1 MSGISANNISGPDK
15 YSSPRGRSILI
26 AVWVSYIIVF
36 TISILDIAGWIFN
49 VNLLKSIGPQWV
61 PMKVITSLCFIFSV
75 SALILIHSYSSA
87 FLSISVS
94 RTLALFVFVVSLTT
108 IAGYFYFIITGSEV
122 SITLRPVLQL
132 FLRVENRMELL
143 PALIFL
149 LISFI
154 LFLLSIKN
162 KRAADITHILL
173 FPVAASSYFIPVS
186 YFLGTTSN
194 NDLLNGNV
202 ALNTGISFCAIS
214 TAILFLRTDTWLM
227 KVFTSDHVGGIMS
240 RKLLPPLLILPPVI
254 GWVHI
259 EAERAGL
266 FESAFGVGLVAM
278 TYSLCF
284 VWLIW
289 RTARSIN
296 QVEQRVIERT
306 SELKLANEKLY
317 KSRQEWIETFDLIPD
332 LIAII
337 DTKHRILRANKAM
350 RDKSGVS
357 AIEATGTPCYECVH
371 GTTSAP
377 SYCPHTLTL
386 IDGKQ
391 HIAEIHEDRLGGD
404 FIVSN
409 TPMFDNMGNLIGSVH
424 VARDI
429 TDRKKDEEKLFRL
442 NRSLTSLFKSSQVM
456 MHAISESQY
465 LNQVCRI
472 IFEECGHELVW
483 IGFAQDDM
491 DKSVLPVAYSGFDN
505 EYIKQMNI
513 TWADTVRGRGP
524 TGRAIRTGKP
534 AICINMLTDPAFEP
548 WRDEALK
555 RGYASSIVL
564 PLNSIGKTFGA
575 ISIYSKE
582 TNPFSEEEIDLLSKL
597 AADLAYGI
605 KYIRLLE
612 SEKSALKTLKESE
625 EKYRLLFDGMTE
637 GFAYHE
643 LITDE
648 AGNPC
653 DYRFISINQAF
664 EKQTGLKAE
673 NTIGKKF
680 SEVLPDGEKNWI
692 DLYGKVALTGE
703 PLEFE
708 SFSSGLNRYF
718 KVSSFSPKK
727 GFFAIIFENITNR
740 ILAEKELEKTKN
752 YLESLINYANA
763 PIIVWNTK
771 KEIELF
777 NRASEQLTGYSSAQV
792 EGKKLSILFPKDALE
807 ESNAKIRHSL
817 KENLETMEIPILTKS
832 NEIRIV
838 LWNSANIYDDGR
850 NVLSTIAQGN
860 DITERIKAELE
871 AQKSREKLNIALENG
886 NIGIWEWDIRTDTVE
901 WDERMEKMFG
911 LEPGSFEKTY
921 DAFEKYIF
929 DEDLPHMRYEFRLA
943 LEEDIPLNTIYR
955 TRLKNDTISYIST
968 KALVEKDN
976 NGKPIKMSGVSLDI
990 TEMKKGT
997 EKALFRLNENLLRS
1011 NKELEQFAYVASHDL
1026 QEPLRMVSSFTQL
1039 LSKRYKDKLD
1049 KDAQEFIQFA
1059 VDGANRMQVLIN
1071 DLLEFSRI
1079 ETRGKKFSVIDIHTV
1094 LGHAIKNL
1102 SLIIKEKNALVINDA
1117 LPTVMADEGQMVQ
1130 LFQNL
1135 IGNALKFCDTSPKI
1149 HISAKEET
1157 DHYLF
1162 KIKDNGIGIESQ
1174 YFNKIFQIFQRL
1186 QPKEA
1191 YSGTGIGLAICKR
1204 IIERHGG
1211 KIWVESK
1218 PDKGS
1223 DFYFTIIK

>member
-1 MSGISANNISGPDK
+1 MSGISAKDISVPEQ
-15 YSSPRGRSILI
+15 YSSPRGRSMQI

-36 TISILDIAGWIFN
+36 TISILGIAGWIFN
-49 VNLLKSIGPQWV
+49 VSLLKSIGPQWV
-61 PMKVITSLCFIFSV
+61 PMKVITSLCFIFST
-75 SALILIHSYSSA
+75 SALVLIHSYSSA

-94 RTLALFVFVVSLTT
+94 RTLALFILVVSLTT
-108 IAGYFYFIITGSEV
+108 IAGYFYFIITGNEA
-122 SITLRPVLQL
+122 SISRQPVLNL
-132 FLRVENRMELL
+132 FLPAEKRMELL
-143 PALIFL
+143 TALIFL

-162 KRAADITHILL
+162 KRTADIAHILF
-173 FPVAASSYFIPVS
+173 FPVASASYFIPIS
-186 YFLGTTSN
+186 YFLGVYSMNNFSN
-194 NDLLNGNV
+194 GTV
-202 ALNTGISFCAIS
+202 PLNTGISFCAFSI
-214 TAILFLRTDTWLM
+214 AILFLRTDTWLM
-227 KVFTSDHVGGIMS
+227 KVFTSDRVGGIMS
-240 RKLLPPLLILPPVI
+240 RKLLPPLLLLPLVI
-254 GWVHI
+254 GWLKI

-266 FESAFGVGLVAM
+266 FESALGVELVTI

-296 QVEQRVIERT
+296 QVEQRVTERT
-306 SELKLANEKLY
+306 SELKLANEQLY
-317 KSRQEWIETFDLIPD
+317 KSRQEWIETFDLMPD

-337 DTKHRILRANKAM
+337 DTKHRILRVNKAM
-350 RDKSGVS
+350 LDKLGVS
-357 AIEATGTPCYECVH
+357 AHETIGTPCYKCVH

-386 IDGKQ
+386 FDGKQ

-429 TDRKKDEEKLFRL
+429 TGRKKAEE
-442 NRSLTSLFKSSQVM
+442 
-456 MHAISESQY
+456 
-465 LNQVCRI
+465 
-472 IFEECGHELVW
+472 
-483 IGFAQDDM
+483 DM
-491 DKSVLPVAYSGFDN
+491 
-505 EYIKQMNI
+505 
-513 TWADTVRGRGP
+513 
-524 TGRAIRTGKP
+524 
-534 AICINMLTDPAFEP
+534 
-548 WRDEALK
+548 
-555 RGYASSIVL
+555 
-564 PLNSIGKTFGA
+564 
-575 ISIYSKE
+575 
-582 TNPFSEEEIDLLSKL
+582 
-597 AADLAYGI
+597 
-605 KYIRLLE
+605 
-612 SEKSALKTLKESE
+612 
-625 EKYRLLFDGMTE
+625 
-637 GFAYHE
+637 
-643 LITDE
+643 
-648 AGNPC
+648 
-653 DYRFISINQAF
+653 
-664 EKQTGLKAE
+664 
-673 NTIGKKF
+673 
-680 SEVLPDGEKNWI
+680 
-692 DLYGKVALTGE
+692 
-703 PLEFE
+703 
-708 SFSSGLNRYF
+708 
-718 KVSSFSPKK
+718 
-727 GFFAIIFENITNR
+727 
-740 ILAEKELEKTKN
+740 ILAEKELERTKN

-807 ESNAKIRHSL
+807 ESNEKIKHSL
-817 KENLETMEIPILTKS
+817 TENLETMEIPILTKS
-832 NEIRIV
+832 NEIRTV
-838 LWNSANIYDDGR
+838 LWNSANIYDNGR

-871 AQKSREKLNIALENG
+871 AQKSREKLNLALENG

-901 WDERMEKMFG
+901 WDERMEKIFG

-943 LEEDIPLNTIYR
+943 LEEDIPLDTIYR

-1039 LSKRYKDKLD
+1039 LSQRYKDKLD

-1071 DLLEFSRI
+1071 DLLEYSRI

-1162 KIKDNGIGIESQ
+1162 KIKDNGIGMESQ